1 MKLNFIIGAIL
12 ACASATAMAQTNYT
26 YHYWFDSSPDVTTVT
41 AGKNLA
47 VDADV
52 SGLTQGLHLLHCFST
67 DADGVQSS
75 TVSDW
80 FLKTFQPLAGA
91 NGKVVLHLDGK
102 QLSVVDGNVSPEGL
116 VNVEADL
123 NSADCGIHTM
133 GATFVTAEGVSTQYE
148 ERFFYRFP
156 TTVDMQTFDGY
167 YILDASVTGS
177 VKGGHA
183 GTVTLDIDAAE
194 LATGFHTLSI
204 FMATPKGYSTNV
216 VNSIFYKI
224 PAGGEGL
231 KSYSYWINDDM
242 SDASSAQLSQV
253 ENPLS
258 LVAMFNIPSR
268 PFRSRDF
275 ALDTS
280 EGSLKLY
287 ARNTLNFQ
295 SYDTENK
302 ISFASTDFTDPRV
315 SKPLEESEIT
325 PLPEGVGS
333 VKVVRPADNGI
344 RWYSFQGEPGGLL
357 KISADRGCITDVF
370 APDGER
376 IDRAEGSDALKERN
390 LQLMQTGRYFIAVHD
405 FERNVSN
412 LSLSYVNL
420 NKYAVASTTPDE
432 TCPDGLLMMSVFGNG
447 MNSLT
452 SARLEK
458 EGSALEA
465 AQLQAEDNYT
475 AKIRFNL
482 DNEPLGKYSLVLQF
496 RDDEDASEEEVRVA
510 DALTVVPRQDGEV
523 KVSVIPSNRGGSD
536 VYDITLR
543 IQNTGNVAYWGIPV
557 NIASQLDGGKY
568 ALFYKDFFTE
578 SVSGTSQFVNSST
591 TTGNLLNSG
600 KSGSFEPFLLPYIGP
615 RETIDLT
622 LGLVATAHTRVNIYA
637 WCGKPWSLEAEEMS
651 APDYNVDEVINWPQ
665 TNIVS
670 FKTLMCAK
678 LWIEAN
684 RGVST
689 TGKLA
694 KAPASSNPPSW
705 FDLVDFDFPHTPD
718 TSDFAEWLGN
728 ISEAIGM
735 AIAGIYLGGDVAVEN
750 ARAINC
756 GYQGLDDPNYQKD
769 YIGSAAEVS
778 NLKRR
783 AMPHPNHIVATA
795 LGCGDEYEMM
805 TSYMNGTSESPTPY
819 ATPTQVEM
827 LGACDPN
834 DMYGYIA
841 PGGGNHVGLDVKTLE
856 YTIEFENDPELANA
870 SALTVKVHNKLDGNV
885 FDLASFATREVT
897 IGNRKISVPAGHQ
910 WVRTIDM
917 RPEING
923 VAQVSFSYDAST
935 GDANWELVSLDPMSM
950 EVTDVI
956 NQGFLPVNND
966 NGDGTGFLSYTVN
979 LKENLADNTEISN
992 KATIIFDANEPI
1004 ETPTYLN
1011 VTDYQRP
1018 TSRIVNTDTD
1028 DSRTFTFTVDGE
1040 DDGSGIWYYNLY
1052 VRSVDDADWKLVGS
1066 NYEEN
1071 TFTYSA
1077 PDVVENTQFM
1087 VIAYDRAGNVQD
1099 GTLVDVK
1106 LGDADGNGA
1115 VNANDAVVIRNY
1127 YVGRTD
1133 VINMLGADASC
1144 DGKINAQDAL
1154 AVRTIYLGKTKIKQ
1168 LNKLRKRK
1176 YAN

>member
-1 MKLNFIIGAIL
+1 MKHNFIIGAIMV
-12 ACASATAMAQTNYT
+12 CASATAIAQTNYT
-26 YHYWFDSSPDVTTVT
+26 YHYWFDSSPDVTTVS
-41 AGKNLA
+41 AGENLTI
-47 VDADV
+47 DADV
-52 SGLTQGLHLLHCFST
+52 SGLTQGLHLLHCFSV
-67 DADGVQSS
+67 DAGGVQSS
-75 TVSDW
+75 TSSEW
-80 FLKTFQPLAGA
+80 FLKTFQPLAES

-102 QLSVVDGNVSPEGL
+102 QFSVVDGNVSPEGL
-116 VNVEADL
+116 INVEADL
-123 NSADCGIHTM
+123 NGADCGIHTM

-167 YILDASVTGS
+167 YILDASVMGS

-183 GTVTLDIDAAE
+183 GAVTLDIDAAE
-194 LATGFHTLSI
+194 LTTGFHNLSI

-231 KSYSYWINDDM
+231 RSYRYWVNDDM
-242 SDASSAQLSQV
+242 SDASSTQLSKV

-258 LVAMFNIPSR
+258 LVKMFDIPSR

-280 EGSLKLY
+280 EGGLKLY

-295 SYDTENK
+295 TLDTENK
-302 ISFASTDFTDPRV
+302 ISFASTDYTDSRV

-333 VKVVRPADNGI
+333 VKAVRPADNGI

-357 KISADRGCITDVF
+357 KISTDRGCITDVF

-390 LQLMQTGRYFIAVHD
+390 VQLLQTGTYFVAVHD
-405 FERNVSN
+405 FERSVNN
-412 LSLSYVNL
+412 LALSYVNL
-420 NKYAVASTTPDE
+420 NKYAVVSTTPNE
-432 TCPDGLLMMSVFGNG
+432 TCPDGLLMMSVYGNG
-447 MNSLT
+447 MNHLK

-458 EGSALEA
+458 EGCIIEA
-465 AQLQAEDNYT
+465 TKIQANDNYT
-475 AKIRFNL
+475 ATLQFNL
-482 DNEPLGKYSLVLQF
+482 EKEQLGTYSLFLQF
-496 RDDEDASEEEVRVA
+496 KNDEDASIEHIQIRDV
-510 DALTVVPRQDGEV
+510 LSVVPKQEGDV
-523 KVSVIPSNRGGSD
+523 TVSVIPSNRGGSD

-543 IQNTGNVAYWGIPV
+543 IQNTGNVPYWGIPV
-557 NIASQLDGGKY
+557 NIASQLDGGEY
-568 ALFYKDFFTE
+568 ALLYKGFFTE
-578 SVSGTSQFVNSST
+578 SVSETLEYVNSST
-591 TTGNLLNSG
+591 TTDNLLNSG
-600 KSGSFEPFLLPYIGP
+600 KTGSFEPFLLPYIGP
-615 RETIDLT
+615 HQTIDLT

-637 WCGKPWSLEAEEMS
+637 WCGKPWSLEAEEML
-651 APDYNVDEVINWPQ
+651 APDYDIDEVIYWPQ

-670 FKTLMCAK
+670 LKTLMCAK

-684 RGVST
+684 RGASKA
-689 TGKLA
+689 GMPA
-694 KAPASSNPPSW
+694 KAPSNCNPPSW
-705 FDLVDFDFPHTPD
+705 FDLVDFDFPHVPD
-718 TSDFAEWLGN
+718 ASDLAERTGD
-728 ISEAIGM
+728 IAQAIGM
-735 AIAGIYLGGDVAVEN
+735 TIAGIYLGTDMVHAD
-750 ARAINC
+750 ALAQSL
-756 GYQGLDDPNYQKD
+756 GYQGADDPNYIRD
-769 YIGSAAEVS
+769 FPDVAEL
-778 NLKRR
+778 NNRKRQ
-783 AMPHPNHIVATA
+783 AMPHPNHIIATA
-795 LGCGDEYEMM
+795 LGFGDEYEMM
-805 TSYMNGTSESPTPY
+805 ARYQQGCPNSPTPH

-841 PGGGNHVGLDVKTLE
+841 PGGGNYVGLDVKTLE

-870 SALTVKVHNKLDGNV
+870 SALTVKVHDKLDGNV
-885 FDLASFATREVT
+885 FDLATFATREVT
-897 IGNRKISVPAGHQ
+897 IGNRKISVPDSHQ

-923 VAQVSFSYDAST
+923 VAQVSFSYDAAT

-1004 ETPTYLN
+1004 ETPSYLN

-1018 TSRIVNTDTD
+1018 TSWIVNTDTD

-1052 VRSVDDADWKLVGS
+1052 VRSVDDADWKLAGS

-1071 TFTYSA
+1071 IFTYSA
-1077 PDVVENTQFM
+1077 PDVVGNTQFM

-1106 LGDADGNGA
+1106 LGDADGNGV

-1133 VINMLGADASC
+1133 VINTLGADASC